1 MSKGRRGFK
10 QRRAYRPDSR
20 PAYWQT
26 EAYNQQL
33 FNMFQNDLIELAL
46 SRFKW
51 VGLPE
56 TCNARYLEWILLT
69 EGAATLAYPSQ
80 TSDTL
85 LSLKAVQQGA
95 PNMYDEPRAW
105 RAIGA
110 TGKTNFMCNWSRGV
124 WIWENATRYPLMV
137 KINIWARE
145 LADILRTKQ
154 INRYHMRMPLV
165 ISAPQ
170 DRAFDAQNFY
180 KSIGNGEPFVLA
192 YDNFSDIQTNAT
204 MPERA
209 REYIGD
215 KLQTE
220 WANTW
225 DAVYRELGIDSMTF
239 KAERMIE
246 DEVNSTMQPTE
257 LARLSPLTCRRTAC
271 DKLNARFA
279 GKLKEPITVV
289 WARDNITDNYD
300 MRHRYETLFGKEGQ

>member
-1 MSKGRRGFK
+1 MSKGRRGYK
-10 QRRAYRPDSR
+10 QKKPFRPGQQQT
-20 PAYWQT
+20 YWQS

-33 FNMFQNDLIELAL
+33 FTMFQNDLIELAL
-46 SRFKW
+46 SRFRW

-56 TCNARYLEWILLT
+56 TCNERYLEWTLLT
-69 EGAATLAYPSQ
+69 EGAATLAYPSLA
-80 TSDTL
+80 SDTL

-110 TGKTNFMCNWSRGV
+110 TGKTDFLCNWTNGV
-124 WIWENATRYPLMV
+124 WIWDNSTRYPLMV

-145 LADILRTKQ
+145 LADIMRTKQ

-165 ISAPQ
+165 ISGPQ
-170 DRAFDAQNFY
+170 DRAFDVQNFY
-180 KSIGNGEPFVLA
+180 KNIANGEPFVLA
-192 YDNFSDIQTNAT
+192 YNNFSDIQTSAT

-215 KLQTE
+215 KLQAE
-220 WANTW
+220 WTNTW
-225 DAVYRELGIDSMTF
+225 DAIYRELGIDSMPF
-239 KAERMIE
+239 KEERMIE

-257 LARLSPLTCRRTAC
+257 LARLSPLTTRRAAC

-279 GKLKEPITVV
+279 DKLRESVTVV

-300 MRHRYETLFGKEGQ
+300 LRHRYDTLIERS

>member
-46 SRFKW
+46 SRFHW

-56 TCNARYLEWILLT
+56 TCNARYLEWTLLT
-69 EGAATLAYPSQ
+69 EGAATLAYPSLA
-80 TSDTL
+80 SDTL

-110 TGKTNFMCNWSRGV
+110 TGKTNFICNWTNGV

-165 ISAPQ
+165 ISAP
-170 DRAFDAQNFY
+170 
-180 KSIGNGEPFVLA
+180 
-192 YDNFSDIQTNAT
+192 
-204 MPERA
+204 
-209 REYIGD
+209 
-215 KLQTE
+215 
-220 WANTW
+220 
-225 DAVYRELGIDSMTF
+225 
-239 KAERMIE
+239 
-246 DEVNSTMQPTE
+246 
-257 LARLSPLTCRRTAC
+257 
-271 DKLNARFA
+271 
-279 GKLKEPITVV
+279 
-289 WARDNITDNYD
+289 
-300 MRHRYETLFGKEGQ
+300 